1 MTATFQTALK
11 FDYFKQRSECD
22 IFECT
27 SWLNDSFF
35 SSDDQVILKE
45 EVKTY
50 LIPQSSPLNLILFH
64 LRIYSHRIDY
74 RCDNRR
80 FWLFAQN
87 CQVPT
92 PISQNLELEEQIRIF
107 GAD

>member
-1 MTATFQTALK
+1 
-11 FDYFKQRSECD
+11 
-22 IFECT
+22 
-27 SWLNDSFF
+27 
-35 SSDDQVILKE
+35 
-45 EVKTY
+45 
-50 LIPQSSPLNLILFH
+50 LILFH

-80 FWLFAQN
+80 FWLFAHN